1 MRELV
6 ARHLRVA
13 LSLALTLAA
22 TAAATIAMAAP
33 APETARLQDTARRAD
48 DAPARFVRTS
58 NQTPW
63 IYINHAITNYALDIA
78 VGAYDPD
85 GSVVY
90 LVVDF
95 GDGATA
101 SVAGDQITTQHVYAA
116 PGTYTITVTALDNS
130 GGYSVGTRSVWISG
144 SDST

>member
-6 ARHLRVA
+6 ARPLRVA
-13 LSLALTLAA
+13 LSVALTVAA
-22 TAAATIAMAAP
+22 TPTTTMAIAAS
-33 APETARLQDTARRAD
+33 APETARLQGTAQRAD
-48 DAPARFVRTS
+48 DAPARLVRTS

-63 IYINHAITNYALDIA
+63 IYINHYITNYALDIA

-116 PGTYTITVTALDNS
+116 PGTYTITVTALDNG

>member
-6 ARHLRVA
+6 ARHRRVA
-13 LSLALTLAA
+13 LSVALTIAA
-22 TAAATIAMAAP
+22 TTAMAAP
-33 APETARLQDTARRAD
+33 APETARLQDAARRAD

-63 IYINHAITNYALDIA
+63 IYINHYITNHALDIA

-116 PGTYTITVTALDNS
+116 PGTYTITITALDNS
-130 GGYSVGTRSVWISG
+130 GGHSIGTRSVWISG

>member
-1 MRELV
+1 MRDF
-6 ARHLRVA
+6 ASSTCRVA
-13 LSLALTLAA
+13 LTVAL
-22 TAAATIAMAAP
+22 ATIASTAVAASDP
-33 APETARLQDTARRAD
+33 AARLQDTARRTD
-48 DAPARFVRTS
+48 DAPVRFVRTS

-63 IYINHAITNYALDIA
+63 IYINHYITNYALDIT

-95 GDGATA
+95 GDGTTA
-101 SVAGDQITTQHVYAA
+101 SVAGSEITTQHVYVTS
-116 PGTYTITVTALDNS
+116 GTYTITVTALDNG

>member
-1 MRELV
+1 MRERV
-6 ARHLRVA
+6 ARPRRVA
-13 LSLALTLAA
+13 LSVALTVAA
-22 TAAATIAMAAP
+22 TTTTTMVIAAS
-33 APETARLQDTARRAD
+33 APETTRLQDTARRAD
-48 DAPARFVRTS
+48 DAPARLVLAS

-63 IYINHAITNYALDIA
+63 IYINHYITNYALDIA

-101 SVAGDQITTQHVYAA
+101 SVAGDQITTQHVYAV

-130 GGYSVGTRSVWISG
+130 GGYSVGTRSVWIG
-144 SDST
+144 ASDST

>member
-6 ARHLRVA
+6 ARRLRVA
-13 LSLALTLAA
+13 LSVALTVAA
-22 TAAATIAMAAP
+22 TTTTMAIAAP
-33 APETARLQDTARRAD
+33 APETARLQDTARRAG
-48 DAPARFVRTS
+48 DAPARLVRTS

-63 IYINHAITNYALDIA
+63 IYINHYITHYALDIA

-85 GSVVY
+85 GSVVH

-101 SVAGDQITTQHVYAA
+101 SVAGDQITTQHVYAT
-116 PGTYTITVTALDNS
+116 PGTYTITVTALDDS
-130 GGYSVGTRSVWISG
+130 GGYSIGTRSVWISG